1 VGTTVAGLLTRL
13 VLPTSGRVI
22 RGGDILRDHRVDLD
36 APLGAG
42 ELLFN
47 SSASDIRANPSPCMR
62 CGWCVD
68 ACPTRVHP
76 ATVLEAAQRQDQA
89 LAERAGVEAC
99 IECGLCTYVCPSSL
113 PLMEGA
119 KLMKGPGQA
128 PMTKSRDEKP
138 QWPSPNDQ
146 VMSK

>member
-1 VGTTVAGLLTRL
+1 VLAPVGTTVTELLSRL
-13 VLPTSGRVI
+13 VLPWRNRVV
-22 RGGDILRDHRVDLD
+22 RGGDVLRDLRLSPDT
-36 APLGAG
+36 ALGSG
-42 ELLFN
+42 ELILH
-47 SSASDIRANPSPCMR
+47 SSAPEEPANPSPCMR

-89 LAERAGVEAC
+89 MAEGAGVEAC

-119 KLMKGPGQA
+119 RSMKA
-128 PMTKSRDEKP
+128 
-138 QWPSPNDQ
+138 
-146 VMSK
+146 VMSKSQS